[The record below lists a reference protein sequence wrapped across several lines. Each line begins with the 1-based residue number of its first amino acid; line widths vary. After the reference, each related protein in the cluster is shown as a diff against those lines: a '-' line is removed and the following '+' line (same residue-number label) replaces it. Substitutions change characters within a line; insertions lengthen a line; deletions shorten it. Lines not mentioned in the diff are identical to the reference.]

1 MKVATLTPHFVI
13 ESSPTAEVAEAKRTA
28 SKLHLK
34 VVKPE
39 KPSAPN
45 ESGQALDRE
54 TREGLKRL
62 AELIKEQKK
71 KKAQEEAVQAAKS
84 LSDRRKAKV
93 FDLYRNIQ
101 EKHDPTNDLGKLIN
115 TYL

>member
-1 MKVATLTPHFVI
+1 MKVAALTPHFVI
-13 ESSPTAEVAEAKRTA
+13 ESSPTAEAAEAKRTA

-45 ESGQALDRE
+45 ESGQALDQE

-62 AELIKEQKK
+62 AALISEQKK
-71 KKAQEEAVQAAKS
+71 KKAQDEAVKAAKE
-84 LSDRRKAKV
+84 LSDRRRAKI
-93 FDLYRNIQ
+93 FTLYRKLQ
-101 EKHDPTNDLGKLIN
+101 ENHDPAAELGKVID
-115 TYL
+115 TFV